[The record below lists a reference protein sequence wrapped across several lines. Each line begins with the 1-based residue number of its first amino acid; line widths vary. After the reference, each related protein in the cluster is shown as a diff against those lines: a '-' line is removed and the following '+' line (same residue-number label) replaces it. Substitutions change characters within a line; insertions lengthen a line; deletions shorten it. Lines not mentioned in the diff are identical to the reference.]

1 MVAPNLRILLVE
13 DQGELRHTFVAMLK
27 RMGAAAVHNAPSGEE
42 ALETISQTPINFII
56 SEWSLPEMSGMD
68 LLREVRENPITS
80 GIPFIMLSNQ
90 GELSEDEIAESS
102 DYDVDGHLLKPLNHK
117 RFESQVK
124 ESLEKRADFMETSVR
139 LARAAAF
146 VDISAAK
153 EVEITSAQE
162 EKPES
167 SRVWVESG
175 QLFEALGDD
184 TKAKKSYVQAA
195 EVDED
200 CAKAYEGMSNILTK
214 EGKSDEAFKLLQK
227 AVKIS
232 PRNRDRQMEMT
243 KHLLDSGDEEAARV
257 ALHKAIEYETDPAAR
272 SAAAAEF
279 FMETGRDDLAEVEY
293 AFALEADPENV
304 HYFNRLGLAFR
315 RQKKFRE
322 AIENYRKANAIA
334 PDDAVVFYNMAIAL
348 AKSGD
353 FNQAIGSLRRAL
365 VLQPQFPQAE
375 HALKNLQV
383 KAGQVPA

>member
-1 MVAPNLRILLVE
+1 ME
-13 DQGELRHTFVAMLK
+13 
-27 RMGAAAVHNAPSGEE
+27 PSG
-42 ALETISQTPINFII
+42 
-56 SEWSLPEMSGMD
+56 
-68 LLREVRENPITS
+68 
-80 GIPFIMLSNQ
+80 
-90 GELSEDEIAESS
+90 
-102 DYDVDGHLLKPLNHK
+102 
-117 RFESQVK
+117 
-124 ESLEKRADFMETSVR
+124 R
-139 LARAAAF
+139 LARPAEFIDCGAGKEAEGE
-146 VDISAAK
+146 VRSA
-153 EVEITSAQE
+153 EE

-167 SRVWVESG
+167 SRVWVEWG
-175 QLFEALGDD
+175 QLYEALGDD
-184 TKAKKSYVQAA
+184 TKAKKSYVQAT

-214 EGKSDEAFKLLQK
+214 EGKSNEAFKLLQK

-232 PRNRDRQMEMT
+232 PRNRDRQLKMT
-243 KHLLDSGDEEAARV
+243 RHLLDSGDEEAARE
-257 ALHKAIEYETDPAAR
+257 ALHKALEYETDPAAR

-279 FMETGRDDLAEVEY
+279 FMESGRADLAEAEY

-348 AKSGD
+348 AESGD

-365 VLQPQFPQAE
+365 VLQPKFPQAE
-375 HALKNLQV
+375 QALKNLQV

>member
-42 ALETISQTPINFII
+42 ALETISQTPIDFII

-90 GELSEDEIAESS
+90 GELSEDEIAKSS

-227 AVKIS
+227 AVKIC
-232 PRNRDRQMEMT
+232 PRNRDRQMKMT

-257 ALHKAIEYETDPAAR
+257 ALHKALEYETTPPPGAPRPPNFSWKPGAPTSPRSSTPSPSRPTPKTSTTSTGWASPSAAR
-272 SAAAAEF
+272 KNSGKPSKT
-279 FMETGRDDLAEVEY
+279 TGK
-293 AFALEADPENV
+293 PT
-304 HYFNRLGLAFR
+304 
-315 RQKKFRE
+315 
-322 AIENYRKANAIA
+322 
-334 PDDAVVFYNMAIAL
+334 P
-348 AKSGD
+348 SPPTTP
-353 FNQAIGSLRRAL
+353 SSSTTW
-365 VLQPQFPQAE
+365 PSPSP
-375 HALKNLQV
+375 
-383 KAGQVPA
+383 KAGTSTRPSVPSAGRWFSNPSSPRPNTHSKTFR